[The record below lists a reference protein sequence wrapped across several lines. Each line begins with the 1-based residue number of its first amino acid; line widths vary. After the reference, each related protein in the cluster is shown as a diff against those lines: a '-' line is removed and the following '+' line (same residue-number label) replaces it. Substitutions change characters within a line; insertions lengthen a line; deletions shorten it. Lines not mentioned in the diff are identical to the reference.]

1 MIEKIKIGNR
11 NIVIR
16 VKKMIVL
23 GIQQFQDPYYQ
34 GVAAQ
39 LAFFMFL
46 SILPTFILLSQVLGF
61 FSLSLSSI
69 ENWVDINISGAGA
82 DTLRRMLN
90 YHPSGI
96 NSVFLAF
103 TAVWAASR
111 VQFAMIRV
119 TNYTLTDGGMT
130 GEGYVK
136 DRIRSIKTIL
146 ITVFTVAFALV
157 ALVYGPLL
165 LKLIFGKVLGSCMD
179 GASLAAR
186 CSNVFPDD
194 FI

>member
-69 ENWVDINISGAGA
+69 EN
-82 DTLRRMLN
+82 
-90 YHPSGI
+90 
-96 NSVFLAF
+96 
-103 TAVWAASR
+103 
-111 VQFAMIRV
+111 
-119 TNYTLTDGGMT
+119 
-130 GEGYVK
+130 
-136 DRIRSIKTIL
+136 
-146 ITVFTVAFALV
+146 
-157 ALVYGPLL
+157 
-165 LKLIFGKVLGSCMD
+165 
-179 GASLAAR
+179 
-186 CSNVFPDD
+186 
-194 FI
+194 

>member
-90 YHPSGI
+90 
-96 NSVFLAF
+96 
-103 TAVWAASR
+103 
-111 VQFAMIRV
+111 
-119 TNYTLTDGGMT
+119 
-130 GEGYVK
+130 
-136 DRIRSIKTIL
+136 
-146 ITVFTVAFALV
+146 
-157 ALVYGPLL
+157 
-165 LKLIFGKVLGSCMD
+165 
-179 GASLAAR
+179 
-186 CSNVFPDD
+186 
-194 FI
+194 

>member
-130 GEGYVK
+130 
-136 DRIRSIKTIL
+136 D
-146 ITVFTVAFALV
+146 
-157 ALVYGPLL
+157 
-165 LKLIFGKVLGSCMD
+165 GSMTDGGMADMSGADNGGDVTAPAAD
-179 GASLAAR
+179 GAVTDAP
-186 CSNVFPDD
+186 VEG
-194 FI
+194 

>member
-16 VKKMIVL
+16 IKKMIVL

-69 ENWVDINISGAGA
+69 ENWIDINISGAGA

-90 YHPSGI
+90 YHPTKTRLLFI
-96 NSVFLAF
+96 
-103 TAVWAASR
+103 WIR
-111 VQFAMIRV
+111 IFA
-119 TNYTLTDGGMT
+119 
-130 GEGYVK
+130 
-136 DRIRSIKTIL
+136 
-146 ITVFTVAFALV
+146 
-157 ALVYGPLL
+157 
-165 LKLIFGKVLGSCMD
+165 C
-179 GASLAAR
+179 
-186 CSNVFPDD
+186 
-194 FI
+194 

>member
-69 ENWVDINISGAGA
+69 ENWVDINISGAGPIRCEGCSITILRNQQCVPGIHSGMGSLQSAVCDDTGYQLYA
-82 DTLRRMLN
+82 DGRRHDGRGVCQGPN
-90 YHPSGI
+90 PFHQNHFD
-96 NSVFLAF
+96 NSVYGCLCTRGAGIR
-103 TAVWAASR
+103 TAAS
-111 VQFAMIRV
+111 QTHIPQ
-119 TNYTLTDGGMT
+119 
-130 GEGYVK
+130 
-136 DRIRSIKTIL
+136 S
-146 ITVFTVAFALV
+146 
-157 ALVYGPLL
+157 
-165 LKLIFGKVLGSCMD
+165 FGK
-179 GASLAAR
+179 
-186 CSNVFPDD
+186 
-194 FI
+194 

>member
-90 YHPSGI
+90 YNTSGI
-96 NSVFLAF
+96 
-103 TAVWAASR
+103 
-111 VQFAMIRV
+111 
-119 TNYTLTDGGMT
+119 
-130 GEGYVK
+130 
-136 DRIRSIKTIL
+136 
-146 ITVFTVAFALV
+146 
-157 ALVYGPLL
+157 
-165 LKLIFGKVLGSCMD
+165 
-179 GASLAAR
+179 
-186 CSNVFPDD
+186 
-194 FI
+194 

>member
-69 ENWVDINISGAGA
+69 CLLYTS
-82 DTLRRMLN
+82 
-90 YHPSGI
+90 PSP
-96 NSVFLAF
+96 
-103 TAVWAASR
+103 R
-111 VQFAMIRV
+111 
-119 TNYTLTDGGMT
+119 D
-130 GEGYVK
+130 
-136 DRIRSIKTIL
+136 
-146 ITVFTVAFALV
+146 
-157 ALVYGPLL
+157 
-165 LKLIFGKVLGSCMD
+165 LG
-179 GASLAAR
+179 
-186 CSNVFPDD
+186 
-194 FI
+194 